1 MRLAQLI
8 LLIAVACA
16 CTRGSWAGTDP
27 AELYKRARELAIE
40 GKLAEAADQL
50 IQAVEAGFNDFTR
63 LADDPAMEP
72 IRTPENLERVKA
84 AIDRARHERDMQA
97 RRSRDAWKEK
107 FGETR
112 YRYEEDAERRLL
124 YATSL
129 APRQHREARDML
141 NTLADH
147 LAATLFDAP
156 PAYDVFIAIATRAD
170 ARDMFERETVG
181 GRYEHSPRR
190 LVTRDAGSS
199 LRHEFVHVMHFGHM
213 ERLGQ
218 QHRLWVQEGLG
229 ALYEDYRL
237 IPDGIAFLPNE
248 RTNIMRNRL
257 RANRVMPWAEL
268 FDLPA
273 QRFMAQS
280 GALYPQVRSIFT
292 FIAAEGKLTAWY
304 KAYVE
309 HFDADPSGR
318 TAFETVFGQSLGEIE
333 QRWREWAQRQSTAGD

>member
-1 MRLAQLI
+1 MKLVQLI
-8 LLIAVACA
+8 LLIAAVCA
-16 CTRGSWAGTDP
+16 LTRGLAAAADP
-27 AELYKRARELAIE
+27 AAFYERARELAIA
-40 GKLAEAADQL
+40 GKLAEAADHL
-50 IQAVEAGFNDFTR
+50 IRAIEAGFNDFAR

-84 AIDRARHERDMQA
+84 AIDRAARDRDRQA

-107 FGETR
+107 FGETH
-112 YRYEEDAERRLL
+112 YRYEEAADRRLL
-124 YATSL
+124 YASSL
-129 APRQHREARDML
+129 SPRAHREAKDML
-141 NTLADH
+141 NALADH
-147 LAATLFDAP
+147 LAATLFEAP
-156 PAYDVFIAIATRAD
+156 PTYEVFIAIATRAD
-170 ARDMFERETVG
+170 AREMFEREAIG
-181 GRYEHSPRR
+181 GRYEHAPRR
-190 LVTRDAGSS
+190 LVTRDAGTS

-229 ALYEDYRL
+229 ALYEEYR
-237 IPDGIAFLPNE
+237 ITADGITFLPNE

-257 RANRVMPWAEL
+257 RVNRVMPWAEL

-273 QRFMAQS
+273 NRFMAQS

-309 HFDADPSGR
+309 HFDADPSGQ
-318 TAFETVFGQSLGEIE
+318 TAFEAVFDRPLGEIE
-333 QRWREWAQRQSTAGD
+333 QRWREWAQQQSSPGD